1 MTVSAASVL
10 TRWGAFEEVLAT
22 LSRGV
27 PCLRADGLWGSSRA
41 LAIAGVLQRTG
52 RPILLLTPGPVQRHQ
67 AAQDTSFFVGA
78 LSGGPAEAP
87 VGEGRV
93 LEFPSGSGA
102 SWRGGRHREPDA
114 ERALC
119 CRRLLDGDAVVIVA
133 TPSGLAIPVPA
144 PESFKRRT
152 FTLTVGESS
161 DREILLA
168 LLEAAGYE
176 RVETVLEVGQWSLRG
191 GIVDIFS
198 PTHAQPVRAEFFGDE
213 VESLR
218 LFDPTSQRSVGP
230 LTELTVL
237 PLGARESAPVTL
249 LDYLPA
255 ETVVVLED
263 PALLEAP
270 PDDAPTAAPL
280 ATLLGRFQRLE
291 LPLLARGDG
300 GVPRISMGARSVG
313 GYRGQFKTLASE
325 IRDWRGEG
333 FAVRLVVNDERQ
345 R

>member
-102 SWRGGRHREPDA
+102 SWRRGRHREPDA

-168 LLEAAGYE
+168 LLEAAGP
-176 RVETVLEVGQWSLRG
+176 SLRCMRDATRG
-191 GIVDIFS
+191 GI
-198 PTHAQPVRAEFFGDE
+198 A
-213 VESLR
+213 
-218 LFDPTSQRSVGP
+218 SV
-230 LTELTVL
+230 LNE
-237 PLGARESAPVTL
+237 
-249 LDYLPA
+249 
-255 ETVVVLED
+255 
-263 PALLEAP
+263 
-270 PDDAPTAAPL
+270 
-280 ATLLGRFQRLE
+280 
-291 LPLLARGDG
+291 
-300 GVPRISMGARSVG
+300 IARS
-313 GYRGQFKTLASE
+313 S
-325 IRDWRGEG
+325 
-333 FAVRLVVNDERQ
+333 AVAT
-345 R
+345 